1 MKTPKTGR
9 KIVLRKKRHPMARAF
24 DLLANLPE
32 DLASIRQGNDHPQER
47 FSEVGAKIEQG
58 YAAARRGE
66 LLDAKQVRSRWTRRN
81 AHRVAKNAEG
91 GQGSGRT

>member
-1 MKTPKTGR
+1 VKTPKTGR

-66 LLDAKQVRSRWTRRN
+66 LLDAKQVRSTMDTKKRTSRGEKRR
-81 AHRVAKNAEG
+81 R
-91 GQGSGRT
+91 RPR